1 MAFRWDRPALMIF
14 HPELSLF
21 LSWNDETGQIMYMNS
36 DKLEWAWSPIEFVG
50 TTAVGTAVDA
60 ATAGSMLVALM
71 ARIEAGE
78 VVVLDRSDSVPERDI
93 RRWVGPEWSDP
104 LENQRA
110 EGIASYEAWR
120 QRCLALGSLSQV
132 EVLDLV
138 ASLQ

>member
-50 TTAVGTAVDA
+50 TTVVGTAVDA

-78 VVVLDRSDSVPERDI
+78 VVVLDRSDSVSERDI

-104 LENQRA
+104 LEKERG
-110 EGIASYEAWR
+110 EGIATYEAWR

-132 EVLDLV
+132 EVLDVV
-138 ASLQ
+138 ATLG

>member
-36 DKLEWAWSPIEFVG
+36 DKLEWAWSPIELVG
-50 TTAVGTAVDA
+50 STVVGTAVDA
-60 ATAGSMLVALM
+60 ATAGSMLVTLM
-71 ARIEAGE
+71 ARIEKGE
-78 VVVLDRSDSVPERDI
+78 VVVLDRTDTTPEREI

-104 LENQRA
+104 LEKERV
-110 EGIASYEAWR
+110 EGLAAYEAWR
-120 QRCLALGSLSQV
+120 QRCLALGSLSQA

-138 ASLQ
+138 ATLE